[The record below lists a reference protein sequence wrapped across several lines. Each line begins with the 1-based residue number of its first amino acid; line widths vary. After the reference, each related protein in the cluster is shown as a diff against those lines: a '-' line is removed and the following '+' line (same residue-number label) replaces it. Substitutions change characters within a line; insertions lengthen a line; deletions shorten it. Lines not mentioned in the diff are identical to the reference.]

1 MSDNECVRTLW
12 GLLSVGGA
20 VTLSSPDHVALIT
33 HALFNVSIPRT
44 QMPDDWRFEVEEN
57 AWIDGDDKTVEG
69 ELEFEVTQYDLLR
82 TTLM

>member
-1 MSDNECVRTLW
+1 
-12 GLLSVGGA
+12 
-20 VTLSSPDHVALIT
+20 
-33 HALFNVSIPRT
+33 
-44 QMPDDWRFEVEEN
+44 MPDDWRFEVEEN